1 LDRRFLLLATLIV
14 GLIIGAPVGYA
25 LNRLETQTLQT
36 QISQKDSQIQSLQTQ
51 LDIEIQLL
59 QAQINELSE
68 NLTELQKSKNWHQTA
83 FFNGTDGNT
92 TDTFLINGE
101 SWRISWSAEA
111 DNPITAL
118 FFVFVYPKGET
129 TIFIEYD
136 GADFSLVNPQN
147 GVEYIAGKGEYY
159 IKVLAANLEDWQ
171 IRVESYY

>member
-1 LDRRFLLLATLIV
+1 MDRKFLLLAALIL
-14 GLIIGAPVGYA
+14 GFIIGAPVGYA
-25 LNRLETQTLQT
+25 LNRLEIQNLQT
-36 QISQKDSQIQSLQTQ
+36 QISQKDGQIQSLQTQ
-51 LDIEIQLL
+51 LDSEIQLL
-59 QAQINELSE
+59 QAQVDELSE
-68 NLTELQKSKNWHQTA
+68 NLTELQKSKNWYQTA
-83 FFNGTDGNT
+83 FFNGTDGDT

-101 SWRISWSAEA
+101 SWRISWSADAE
-111 DNPITAL
+111 NPSIAL

-159 IKVLAANLEDWQ
+159 IKVLAEYLENWQ